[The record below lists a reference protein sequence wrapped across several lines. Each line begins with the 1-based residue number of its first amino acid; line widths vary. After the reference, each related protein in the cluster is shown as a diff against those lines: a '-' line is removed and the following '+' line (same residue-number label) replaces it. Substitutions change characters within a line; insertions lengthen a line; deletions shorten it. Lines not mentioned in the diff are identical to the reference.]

1 MYTCSYDRMKDK
13 IETFSK
19 FGDAGHGGITRYSL
33 SPEAIQAR
41 NEFRR
46 RMEAIGAAI
55 EVDDVAC
62 MYATLPGSDPDA
74 KRIVMGSH
82 AAYGRIFDG
91 NEQLDDGV
99 LLMYRAPHSY
109 TGEDTAEIS
118 CHGGIYVTRRVLSAC
133 VKAGAQP
140 AAPGEFT
147 KRALLNGKLSLTQ
160 AEAVADIIS
169 AQGDQLL
176 NCANGQREGAL
187 YRRMEKCADSI
198 MEVSS
203 QISAWIDYPDDDTPV
218 VTQEWLCEKLSAV
231 RGMFACLLSGYDA
244 GRMLREGISC
254 AIVGKPNAGKSTL
267 MNSLAGQQRS
277 IVSDIEGTTRDIV
290 EETIALGDIVLRV
303 ADCAGIRDTD
313 DAVEKIGVDIMLKK
327 LENADIVLAVFD
339 GSRELSGED
348 RRLLELLDPA
358 KTVAVVNKSDLPQ
371 KLELNEISAKLG
383 APAVISAK
391 SGENSGEPAKLLE
404 KAVSEKLNLGR
415 LDPDAGF
422 LANERQ
428 RDCIIRADRALN
440 SALEAAQLGVT
451 PDAVGVMLEEALDAV
466 YELSGKRAG
475 DEVIDEVFRRF
486 CVGK

>member
-1 MYTCSYDRMKDK
+1 MSTVCA
-13 IETFSK
+13 IATPP
-19 FGDAGHGGITRYSL
+19 AAGGISVIRISG
-33 SPEAIQAR
+33 EKAAEIAGR
-41 NEFRR
+41 VFRPVSGKSA
-46 RMEAIGAAI
+46 E
-55 EVDDVAC
+55 E
-62 MYATLPGSDPDA
+62 LPGY
-74 KRIVMGSH
+74 R
-82 AAYGRIFDG
+82 AAYGKIYDG
-91 NEQLDDGV
+91 DELLDDGV

-133 VKAGAQP
+133 VKAGARP
-140 AAPGEFT
+140 AGPGEFT

-169 AQGDQLL
+169 AQGGQLL
-176 NCANGQREGAL
+176 SCANGQRDGAL
-187 YRRMEKCADSI
+187 FRRMEDCAAKI

-218 VTQEWLCEKLSAV
+218 VTQEWLTEKLSTV
-231 RGMFACLLSGYDA
+231 QDMFRELLAGYDT

-290 EETIALGDIVLRV
+290 EETVSLGDIVLRI
-303 ADCAGIRDTD
+303 ADCAGIRETSDPI
-313 DAVEKIGVDIMLKK
+313 EKIGVDIMLKR
-327 LENADIVLAVFD
+327 LESADIVLAVFD
-339 GSRELSGED
+339 GSRELSAED
-348 RRLLELLDPA
+348 ERLMKLLSG
-358 KTVAVVNKSDLPQ
+358 KNTVAIVNKSDLPQ
-371 KLELNEISAKLG
+371 KLDCAAIESVLG
-383 APAVISAK
+383 APVKLSAK
-391 SGENSGEPAKLLE
+391 QDNAAALLE
-404 KAVSEKLNLGR
+404 MAVSERLDLDR

-422 LANERQ
+422 IANERQ
-428 RDCIIRADRALN
+428 RDCIIRASEAVDGAL
-440 SALEAAQLGVT
+440 SAAELGVT
-451 PDAVGVMLEEALDAV
+451 PDAVGVMLEQALDAV

>member
-1 MYTCSYDRMKDK
+1 MSTICA
-13 IETFSK
+13 IATPP
-19 FGDAGHGGITRYSL
+19 AAGGISVIRISG
-33 SPEAIQAR
+33 ENAADIAAKV
-41 NEFRR
+41 FRPVS
-46 RMEAIGAAI
+46 GK
-55 EVDDVAC
+55 EVRE
-62 MYATLPGSDPDA
+62 MQGY
-74 KRIVMGSH
+74 R

-91 NEQLDDGV
+91 DEQLDDGV

-187 YRRMEKCADSI
+187 YRRMEKCTDSI

-203 QISAWIDYPDDDTPV
+203 QISAWVDYPDDDTPV

-231 RGMFACLLSGYDA
+231 RGMFACLLSGYDT
-244 GRMLREGISC
+244 GRILREGISC

-383 APAVISAK
+383 VPAVISAK

>member
-1 MYTCSYDRMKDK
+1 MSTICA
-13 IETFSK
+13 IATPP
-19 FGDAGHGGITRYSL
+19 AAGGISVIRISG
-33 SPEAIQAR
+33 ENAADIAAKV
-41 NEFRR
+41 FRPVS
-46 RMEAIGAAI
+46 GK
-55 EVDDVAC
+55 EVRE
-62 MYATLPGSDPDA
+62 MQGY
-74 KRIVMGSH
+74 R

-371 KLELNEISAKLG
+371 KLEINEISAKLG

-466 YELSGKRAG
+466 YALSGKRAG

>member
-1 MYTCSYDRMKDK
+1 MSTVCA
-13 IETFSK
+13 IATPP
-19 FGDAGHGGITRYSL
+19 AAGGISVIRISG
-33 SPEAIQAR
+33 EKAAEIAGR
-41 NEFRR
+41 VFRPVSGKSA
-46 RMEAIGAAI
+46 E
-55 EVDDVAC
+55 E
-62 MYATLPGSDPDA
+62 LPGY
-74 KRIVMGSH
+74 R
-82 AAYGRIFDG
+82 AAYGKIYDG
-91 NEQLDDGV
+91 DELLDDGV

-133 VKAGAQP
+133 VKAGARP
-140 AAPGEFT
+140 AGPGEFT

-169 AQGDQLL
+169 AQGGQLL
-176 NCANGQREGAL
+176 SCANGQRDGAL
-187 YRRMEKCADSI
+187 FRRMEDCAAKI

-218 VTQEWLCEKLSAV
+218 VTQEWLTEKLSTV
-231 RGMFACLLSGYDA
+231 QDMFRELLAGYDT

-290 EETIALGDIVLRV
+290 EETVSLGDIVLRI
-303 ADCAGIRDTD
+303 ADCAGIRETSDPI
-313 DAVEKIGVDIMLKK
+313 EKIGVDIMLRR
-327 LENADIVLAVFD
+327 LESADIILAVFD
-339 GSRELSGED
+339 GSRGISAEDERLMKLLSG
-348 RRLLELLDPA
+348 
-358 KTVAVVNKSDLPQ
+358 KNTVAIVNKSDLPQ
-371 KLELNEISAKLG
+371 KLDCAAIESVLG
-383 APAVISAK
+383 APVKLSAK
-391 SGENSGEPAKLLE
+391 QDNAAALLE
-404 KAVSEKLNLGR
+404 MAVSERLDLDR

-422 LANERQ
+422 IANERQ
-428 RDCIIRADRALN
+428 RDCIIRASEAVDGAL
-440 SALEAAQLGVT
+440 SAAELGVT
-451 PDAVGVMLEEALDAV
+451 PDAVGVMLEQALDAV